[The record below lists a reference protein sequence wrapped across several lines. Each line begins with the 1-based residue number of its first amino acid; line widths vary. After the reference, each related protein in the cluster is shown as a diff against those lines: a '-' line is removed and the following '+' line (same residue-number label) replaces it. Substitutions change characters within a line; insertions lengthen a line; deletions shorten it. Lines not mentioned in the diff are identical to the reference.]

1 MTGAELQAAR
11 LRRDWTIRQ
20 AAEAAELSPSTV
32 RALEAERRTPG
43 AGDYAS
49 GRKRRR
55 SAYKLGVALG
65 LVEPIPKPERI
76 ALSADARVILCLVD
90 ELSAQSAAELAYCT
104 GDTDRGA
111 RQTLRRLLAA
121 GVVTRI
127 DKQTRTEDGAEY
139 APVLWSLNI

>member
-11 LRRDWTIRQ
+11 LRLDWTVRQ

-65 LVEPIPKPERI
+65 LVEPMPKPERI
-76 ALSADARVILCLVD
+76 ALSADARVLLCLAC
-90 ELSAQSAAELAYCT
+90 ERPGQSAAAIAPCT

-121 GVVTRI
+121 GVVSRI
-127 DKQTRTEDGAEY
+127 EKQPRTEDGAAY
-139 APVLWSLNI
+139 APVLWSLNL